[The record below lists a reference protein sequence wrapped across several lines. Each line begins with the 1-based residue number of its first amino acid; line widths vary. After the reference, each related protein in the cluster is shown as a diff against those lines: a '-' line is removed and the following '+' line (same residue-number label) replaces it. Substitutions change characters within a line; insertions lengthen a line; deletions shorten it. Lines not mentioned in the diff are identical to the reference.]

1 MKKEK
6 LLEKRE
12 EKLDKEI
19 EAMESSEY
27 GVKELIHGILIGVV
41 VGFIIAWLLLK

>member
-6 LLEKRE
+6 LLEQRE
-12 EKLDKEI
+12 EKLDQEI
-19 EAMESSEY
+19 EEMENSEY
-27 GVKELIHGILIGVV
+27 GVKELIHGILIGIV